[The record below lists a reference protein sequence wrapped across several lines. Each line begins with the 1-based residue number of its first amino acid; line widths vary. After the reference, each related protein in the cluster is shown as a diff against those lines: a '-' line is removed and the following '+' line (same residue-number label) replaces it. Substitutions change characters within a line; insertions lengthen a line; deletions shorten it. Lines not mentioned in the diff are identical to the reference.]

1 MMRWFRSL
9 GYNLKQ
15 GVKGIF
21 RNSIMSTA
29 SVLVLLSC
37 MIIVGT
43 FYLVIVNIEENFRQI
58 DNLNVIE
65 VRMDAT
71 YSDEQ
76 IAQVGEALKDI
87 YAELDILEGEPVF
100 VSKEEH
106 LARFKEQYKDQEWS
120 SFFNEEINPL
130 RPSYELTFANTSEIS
145 SVASIVTRI
154 ESIRFADGSFAV
166 QSTDIS
172 SCIKLYESVTGVKQT
187 LLMVGLWL
195 MGILLLISLFVIM
208 NTIKLGVFARRNEVM
223 FMRYCGATKWF
234 IRTPFLVEGVL
245 IGLFSAGLALGVEYL
260 LYHFVLSGVVANM
273 TTAISGGGIVLSPYI
288 NHMPLLAAIFC
299 AIGLFAGLIS
309 GSISLKKYL
318 KV

>member
-1 MMRWFRSL
+1 MRWFRSL
-9 GYNLKQ
+9 FYNIKQ
-15 GVKGIF
+15 GIKGIF

-43 FYLVIVNIEENFRQI
+43 FYLVIASLEENFNMI

-65 VRMDAT
+65 VRMSTT
-71 YSDEQ
+71 YSDAQ
-76 IAQVGEALKDI
+76 IDEIGDELNRICKESGIIDGEA
-87 YAELDILEGEPVF
+87 VF

-120 SFFNEEINPL
+120 SFFTEEINPL
-130 RPSYELTFANTSEIS
+130 RPSFEITFDNTAEITAVVEI
-145 SVASIVTRI
+145 VAKI
-154 ESIRFADGSFAV
+154 EGIKLSDGMIAIDSK
-166 QSTDIS
+166 DIS
-172 SCIKLYESVTGVKQT
+172 SCIDLYQNVTGIKNT
-187 LLMVGLWL
+187 LFVVGLWL
-195 MGILLLISLFVIM
+195 MGILLIISLFVIM

-234 IRTPFLVEGVL
+234 IRTPFLVEGVI
-245 IGLFSAGLALGVEYL
+245 IGLFSAALALGAEYL
-260 LYHFVLSGVVANM
+260 LYRYVLANVVASM
-273 TTAISGGGIVLSPYI
+273 TTSVYGSGLILAQYGDHIYV
-288 NHMPLLAAIFC
+288 LAAMFA

>member
-1 MMRWFRSL
+1 MRWFRSF

-15 GVKGIF
+15 GCKGIF

-43 FYLVIVNIEENFRQI
+43 FYLVIVNIEENFNRV

-65 VRMDAT
+65 VRIPAT
-71 YSDEQ
+71 YSDAQ
-76 IAQVGEALKDI
+76 IEEIGSALKGI
-87 YAELDILEGEPVF
+87 YAELPILEGEPVF

-106 LARFKEQYKDQEWS
+106 LSRFKELYKDQEWS
-120 SFFNEEINPL
+120 TFFDETLNPL
-130 RPSYELTFANTSEIS
+130 RPSYELTFSGAAEITE
-145 SVASIVTRI
+145 AAKIITRI
-154 ESIRFADGSFAV
+154 ESIKLSDGNFAV

-172 SCIKLYESVTGVKQT
+172 SNIKLYENVTGIKQT
-187 LLMVGLWL
+187 LLAVGLWL
-195 MGILLLISLFVIM
+195 MGILLIISLFVIM

-223 FMRYCGATKWF
+223 FMRYCGATKAF
-234 IRTPFLVEGVL
+234 IRTPFLVEGVI
-245 IGLFSAGLALGVEYL
+245 IGLFSAALSLGVEFL
-260 LYHFVLSGVVANM
+260 LYRYVLSGVVASV
-273 TTAISGGGIVLSPYI
+273 TTAISGGGILLSPYA
-288 NHMPLLAAIFC
+288 NHLPVLAVLFC
-299 AIGLFAGLIS
+299 AVGLFAGLIS

>member
-1 MMRWFRSL
+1 MRWFRSF

-15 GVKGIF
+15 GCKGIF

-43 FYLVIVNIEENFRQI
+43 FYLVIVNIEENFNRV

-65 VRMDAT
+65 VRIPAT
-71 YSDEQ
+71 YSDAQ
-76 IAQVGEALKDI
+76 IEEIGSALKGI
-87 YAELDILEGEPVF
+87 YAELPILEGEPVF

-106 LARFKEQYKDQEWS
+106 LSRFKELYKDQEWS
-120 SFFNEEINPL
+120 TFFDETLNPL
-130 RPSYELTFANTSEIS
+130 RPSYELTFSGTAEITE
-145 SVASIVTRI
+145 AAKIITRI
-154 ESIRFADGSFAV
+154 ESIKLSDGNFAV

-172 SCIKLYESVTGVKQT
+172 SNIKLYENVTGIKQT
-187 LLMVGLWL
+187 LLAVGLWL
-195 MGILLLISLFVIM
+195 MGILLIISLFVIM

-223 FMRYCGATKWF
+223 FMRYCGATKAF
-234 IRTPFLVEGVL
+234 IRTPFLVEGVI
-245 IGLFSAGLALGVEYL
+245 IGLFSAALSLGVEFL
-260 LYHFVLSGVVANM
+260 LYRYVLSGVVASV
-273 TTAISGGGIVLSPYI
+273 TTAISGGGILLSPYA
-288 NHMPLLAAIFC
+288 NHLPVLAVLFC
-299 AIGLFAGLIS
+299 AVGLFAGLIS

>member
-1 MMRWFRSL
+1 MRWFRSL
-9 GYNLKQ
+9 FYNIRQ
-15 GVKGIF
+15 GIKGIF

-37 MIIVGT
+37 MLIVGT
-43 FYLVIVNIEENFRQI
+43 FYLVIASLEENFNLI

-65 VRMDAT
+65 VRLSTT
-71 YSDEQ
+71 YSDAQ
-76 IAQVGEALKDI
+76 IAEIGDELNRIGKEAGIIEGEA
-87 YAELDILEGEPVF
+87 VF

-120 SFFNEEINPL
+120 SFFTEEINPL
-130 RPSYELTFANTSEIS
+130 RPSFELTFSNQSEIT
-145 SVASIVTRI
+145 SVVQIVSQI
-154 ESIRFADGSFAV
+154 EGIKLSDGTIAV
-166 QSTDIS
+166 NSKDIS
-172 SCIKLYESVTGVKQT
+172 SCIDLYNNVTSIKNT
-187 LLMVGLWL
+187 LFAVGLWL
-195 MGILLLISLFVIM
+195 MAILLIISLFVIM

-245 IGLFSAGLALGVEYL
+245 IGLFSACLALGAEYL
-260 LYHFVLSGVVANM
+260 LYRYVLQRVVTSM
-273 TTAISGGGIVLSPYI
+273 TTSVYGSGLVLAQYGDHLYI
-288 NHMPLLAAIFC
+288 LAVMFA

>member
-9 GYNLKQ
+9 GYNFKQ

-37 MIIVGT
+37 MVIVGT
-43 FYLVIVNIEENFRQI
+43 FYLVIANIEENFRQI

-65 VRMDAT
+65 VRMDTT

-76 IAQVGEALKDI
+76 IEEIGKALEDI

-106 LARFKEQYKDQEWS
+106 LARFKEKWKDQEWS
-120 SFFNEEINPL
+120 EFFNETVNPL
-130 RPSYELTFANTSEIS
+130 RPSYEVTFSNTVEIS
-145 SVASIVTRI
+145 AAAAIKTRI
-154 ESIRFADGSFAV
+154 ESIKFADGTFAV
-166 QSTDIS
+166 KSTDIYD
-172 SCIKLYESVTGVKQT
+172 CIELYENVTGVKQT

-208 NTIKLGVFARRNEVM
+208 NTIKLGVFARRNEIM

-245 IGLFSAGLALGVEYL
+245 IGLFSAALALGVEFL

-273 TTAISGGGIVLSPYI
+273 TEAISGGIILSPYTD
-288 NHMPLLAAIFC
+288 HMGLLAAMFG

>member
-9 GYNLKQ
+9 GYNIKQ

-37 MIIVGT
+37 MVIVGT
-43 FYLVIVNIEENFRQI
+43 FYLVIANIEENFQMI

-65 VRMDAT
+65 VRMDST

-76 IAQVGEALKDI
+76 IEKVGESLKGI
-87 YAELDILEGEPVF
+87 YSELDILEGEPVF

-106 LARFKEQYKDQEWS
+106 LARFKEKWKDQNWS
-120 SFFNEEINPL
+120 SFFSEEINPL
-130 RPSYELTFANTSEIS
+130 RPSYELTFSNTADIS
-145 SVASIVTRI
+145 AVASIVTRI
-154 ESIRFADGSFAV
+154 ESIRFEDGSFAV
-166 QSTDIS
+166 NSKDIS
-172 SCIKLYESVTGVKQT
+172 SCIELYEKVTGVKQT

-208 NTIKLGVFARRNEVM
+208 NTIKLGVFARRNEIM

-245 IGLFSAGLALGVEYL
+245 IGLFSAGLALGIEYL
-260 LYHFVLSGVVANM
+260 LYHFVLSGVVSNM
-273 TTAISGGGIVLSPYI
+273 TNAISGGIILSPYT
-288 NHMPLLAAIFC
+288 NHMGLLAAMFA

>member
-1 MMRWFRSL
+1 MRWLRSF

-37 MIIVGT
+37 MIILGT
-43 FYLVIVNIEENFRQI
+43 FYLVIANLEENFNKLE
-58 DNLNVIE
+58 NLNLIE
-65 VRMDAT
+65 VRMSTT
-71 YSDEQ
+71 YSDAQ
-76 IAQVGEALKDI
+76 IAEIGEKLNEI
-87 YAELDILEGEPVF
+87 CAESEIMEGNAVF

-106 LARFKEQYKDQEWS
+106 RLRFLEQYKDQPWS
-120 SFFNEEINPL
+120 EFFTEEINPL
-130 RPSYELTFANTSEIS
+130 RPSYELTFKNTAEIT
-145 SVASIVTRI
+145 SVVQIVSRI
-154 ESIRFADGSFAV
+154 EGIRLSDGTIAV
-166 QSTDIS
+166 ESGDIA
-172 SCIKLYESVTGVKQT
+172 SCIDLYRNITGIKKT
-187 LLMVGLWL
+187 LLAVGLLL

-245 IGLFSAGLALGVEYL
+245 LGLFSAGVALGAEFL
-260 LYHFVLSGVVANM
+260 LYRYVFASAVASLTTTLYGSGL
-273 TTAISGGGIVLSPYI
+273 TLSPYV
-288 NHMPLLAAIFC
+288 NHIPMLAAAFC
-299 AIGLFAGLIS
+299 AIGLIAGLLS